1 MTRRAFPTGVR
12 VAAVLAV
19 ALSSASVLVRVT
31 EEGTGRP
38 LFGAIATLL
47 DADGGVVRSALT
59 DERGR
64 FLFVGAAP
72 GTYRVRAEMI
82 GHATA
87 TSAPFDLD
95 AGASLVRVLALSQQ
109 AIEMEGIAVEA
120 RRGRCRVRPA
130 EGLQVARVWDEA
142 RKALAA
148 SALTDRERVYRYRTL
163 RYVRDLDRGTL
174 AVRNERRER
183 SSGYLRTPFESRP
196 AEELMREGFVRPA
209 ATGDLY
215 FAPDA
220 EVLLS
225 DAFLDSHCFRLRQ
238 GKKHKETE
246 GLVGLAFQPVRGRE
260 IPDIS
265 GVLWLDPTTSELRWL
280 AYRYEY
286 INRDFESNLVGGR
299 VSFQR
304 LPDGTWII
312 PEWWIRMPTVGISRD
327 AQGRRK
333 RYVAGYRQVGG
344 LVTQVQESTGAVV
357 LEGAGGTVEGI
368 VLDSLEAGPL
378 PGATVRIIGS
388 DRTTVTGTDGR
399 FRFAGLPEATYR
411 VAYTHP
417 YLEGLGHEPEPR
429 TVTVRKGQ
437 VVAVRFVAPAAVDV
451 LAERCGKES
460 RIEGTA
466 ALLGWVWSGPDR
478 RGLAGATV
486 RITWSGYSFK
496 AVNPYQVRGRDPDR
510 GDGWWFRAGE
520 HEEGVEID
528 TDRRGFFRVCAVPE
542 EVPLRVTARYGSDE
556 SEPVS
561 VRIPPDVAAQG
572 VELTVAVRGAGDV
585 TGTITAWETGAP
597 VAGARVTVA
606 GVDGEALTDDRGRF
620 ELHGVP
626 GGARVIRV
634 EHLGFAEARD
644 TLAVRPGE
652 TVDVAVRMVPE
663 AVRIEGVQVRVRSR
677 RATARKAGG
686 AARTEVTREDI
697 ADLEGRAQD
706 LIDVLRLKAGPRLQI
721 TTLPSRQGMAVD
733 LCIRTTRSAPSI
745 SDQMAFSGTC
755 RPVMVVLNGM
765 VLSLIHI

>member
-1 MTRRAFPTGVR
+1 VTPRHPTLQALL
-12 VAAVLAV
+12 AAL
-19 ALSSASVLVRVT
+19 ALSLTPGWISAQSVLVMVT
-31 EEGTGRP
+31 EQSTSRP

-47 DADGGVVRSALT
+47 DAEGGVVRSALT

-64 FLFVGAAP
+64 FLFVGMGA

-82 GHATA
+82 GHASI
-87 TSAPFDLD
+87 TSEAFTLE
-95 AGASLVRVLALSQQ
+95 AGASLVRVLALPQQ

-120 RRGRCRVRPA
+120 RRGRCSVRPA

-163 RYVRDLDRGTL
+163 RYVRDLERGTL
-174 AVRNERRER
+174 AVRNERKQR

-196 AEELMREGFVRPA
+196 AKELMNEGFVRPA

-220 EVLLS
+220 DVLLS
-225 DAFLDSHCFRLRQ
+225 DAFLDTHCFRLKE
-238 GKKHKETE
+238 GKKDKETE

-265 GVLWLDPTTSELRWL
+265 GVLWLDPTNSVLRWL
-280 AYRYEY
+280 EYRYEY

-299 VSFQR
+299 VDFQR

-327 AQGRRK
+327 AQGRR
-333 RYVAGYRQVGG
+333 RSYVAGYRQVGG
-344 LVTQVQESTGAVV
+344 LVTQVQESTGQVV
-357 LEGAGGTVEGI
+357 VEAAGGTVEGI
-368 VLDSLEAGPL
+368 VLDSLEADPL
-378 PGATVRIIGS
+378 PGATVRLVGS
-388 DRTTVTGTDGR
+388 EETAVTGADGR
-399 FRFAGLPEATYR
+399 FRFSGLPEGTYR

-417 YLEGLGHEPEPR
+417 YTEGLGYTPEPE
-429 TVTVRKGQ
+429 TVDVKKGQ
-437 VVAVRFVAPAAVDV
+437 VVAVRFVAPAAVDIV
-451 LAERCGKES
+451 AESCGEKS

-478 RGLAGATV
+478 RGLADATV

-496 AVNPYQVRGRDPDR
+496 AIHPYQVRGRDPDR

-520 HEEGVEID
+520 REEGVEIN

-542 EVPLRVTARYGSDE
+542 EVPLRVTARYGSD
-556 SEPVS
+556 SSKAVS

-572 VELTVAVRGAGDV
+572 VELTVAGAGQGD
-585 TGTITAWETGAP
+585 
-597 VAGARVTVA
+597 
-606 GVDGEALTDDRGRF
+606 VDGQI
-620 ELHGVP
+620 VP
-626 GGARVIRV
+626 
-634 EHLGFAEARD
+634 D
-644 TLAVRPGE
+644 TVK
-652 TVDVAVRMVPE
+652 
-663 AVRIEGVQVRVRSR
+663 IEGVQVQVRSP
-677 RATARKAGG
+677 RAKEKRASG
-686 AARTEVTREDI
+686 AARTEVTRADI
-697 ADLEGRAQD
+697 ADIEDRALD
-706 LIDVLRLKAGPRLQI
+706 LIDVLRVKAGPRLQI

-733 LCIRTTRSAPSI
+733 LCIRTTRSTPSI

-765 VLSLIHI
+765 ILWAPPAGGGARIKPPPGTFRQILSMRPENVERVEFLSPVQAKFRFGDAGRYGALVIETRKGGG